1 MNIRIPLCI
10 VLTTAICTFSLLGC
24 DRTSNSSALAE
35 NSESSSDT
43 TSSVSSTEDLT
54 ASVTSTAAEVTTSQ
68 STTSRPTST
77 TGQNTSATKTSS
89 VSSTTSAASTTST
102 TAVSTTTTTT
112 TTTTQAPTNDPN
124 RATVNGKVFAIGD
137 TIQYTV
143 MVKTAENFGRA
154 KIAVRYAQKGLEVPN
169 GLPIKQQQ
177 AVMSNLG
184 IGMLIGPEETT
195 KETGFIITSNKGFSI
210 DSTVPGYAGLTR
222 FYETTNYDS
231 NTQSYRPIDCSHG
244 VTLYAITLK
253 ITKPGD
259 YLVDCFE
266 YPSKSRTDLTVWG
279 EITA

>member
-1 MNIRIPLCI
+1 
-10 VLTTAICTFSLLGC
+10 
-24 DRTSNSSALAE
+24 
-35 NSESSSDT
+35 
-43 TSSVSSTEDLT
+43 
-54 ASVTSTAAEVTTSQ
+54 
-68 STTSRPTST
+68 
-77 TGQNTSATKTSS
+77 
-89 VSSTTSAASTTST
+89 
-102 TAVSTTTTTT
+102 
-112 TTTTQAPTNDPN
+112 
-124 RATVNGKVFAIGD
+124 
-137 TIQYTV
+137 